1 MKKISLFRNAD
12 KKTIIWIAALAL
24 VCAVCLLA
32 WLLTGAFGSGTTAV
46 VRVDGEEMYRIN
58 LSAVREEYDIEI
70 TTEYGSNTVHVSPGS
85 IAVTESNCPDKV
97 CVRQGAISQ
106 SGVPIVC
113 MPHKLSVRIEGS
125 GIDG

>member
-1 MKKISLFRNAD
+1 MKKRSLFRNAD
-12 KKTIIWIAALAL
+12 KKTIIWVAALAL
-24 VCAVCLLA
+24 VCAACLAA
-32 WLLTGAFGSGTTAV
+32 WVLTGVLGSGTTAV

-58 LSAVREEYDIEI
+58 LAAVREEYDIEI
-70 TTEYGSNTVHVSPGS
+70 STRYGSNTVHVAPGS
-85 IAVTESNCPDKV
+85 IAVTHSNCPDKV